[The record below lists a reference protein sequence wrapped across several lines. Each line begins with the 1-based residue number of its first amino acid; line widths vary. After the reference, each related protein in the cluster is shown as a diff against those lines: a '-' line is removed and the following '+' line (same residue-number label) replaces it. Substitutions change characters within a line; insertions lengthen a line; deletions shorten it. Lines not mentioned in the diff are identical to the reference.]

1 MATLST
7 HGTKSSLH
15 SRLQRLQ
22 DADFA
27 PSCSPSCL
35 ESSFDNS
42 NIVSINKQVVA
53 QAQARASTEQVATS
67 DEQNQSAHLGSSTLT
82 QKKIDRQSRLK
93 EKYLR
98 KRAHAAGTAVSEQC
112 VWTPPADLV
121 SDVCLRSANSAASR
135 DLAGMVP
142 P

>member
-22 DADFA
+22 DVDFA

-53 QAQARASTEQVATS
+53 QARASKEQVATS
-67 DEQNQSAHLGSSTLT
+67 DEQNQSAYLDSSTLT
-82 QKKIDRQSRLK
+82 QKKIDRQ
-93 EKYLR
+93 
-98 KRAHAAGTAVSEQC
+98 
-112 VWTPPADLV
+112 
-121 SDVCLRSANSAASR
+121 
-135 DLAGMVP
+135 
-142 P
+142 